1 MRRTSSTLPSNMPA
15 FRTRFDT
22 NVLLWL
28 TLAVVVAYANA
39 LTGDFLFDDFNVIVN
54 TSQVH
59 TWQNWFANLGNGIRP
74 LLKFSYTLNW
84 TMGTGVAGF
93 HLLNLL
99 IHLANV
105 YLVYRLANEFVRQ
118 QLEQNKFEHVPLFA
132 ALLFAVHPIHTE
144 AVTYICGRSSALMAL
159 FYLAG
164 VLCYVLGR
172 TRNNNFYL
180 TIATP
185 LLFLLALGVK
195 ETAVTFPFAL
205 LLWEIGCGGKWQRNL
220 KLLWPSW
227 LLLLMCTLFFLFS
240 DSYLAQMQRSV
251 ELNSLQGNIATQ
263 LSAFNYLLQQ
273 WVLPL
278 GLNIDPDMALHHD
291 FSASVLPVLSFVAL
305 VGVMSFMWR
314 KRPWISFALA
324 WAMLHLI
331 PLYVF
336 LPRIDIANERQLY
349 LVGWPLFLAL
359 VIELK
364 WWLGDRSSRLAIAA
378 LFLCCLCLTLLRN
391 QVYDN
396 EIALWEDTV
405 LKSPNKARVH
415 NNLGYAYLQAKRYN
429 DARQEFTCA
438 LKLDPRLYQAHYNP
452 LKLDDAVAD
461 PANQ

>member
-15 FRTRFDT
+15 FRARYDT

-54 TSQVH
+54 ASQVH
-59 TWQNWFANLGNGIRP
+59 TWGDWWAGLGNGIRP

-84 TMGTGVAGF
+84 TMGTGVFGF

-105 YLVYRLANEFVRQ
+105 YLVYRLANEFVHQ

-159 FYLAG
+159 FYLVG
-164 VLCYVLGR
+164 VLCYVIGR

-185 LLFLLALGVK
+185 LLLLLALGVK

-240 DSYLAQMQRSV
+240 DSYLAQMQRSA

-263 LSAFNYLLQQ
+263 LSAFNYLMQQ
-273 WVLPL
+273 WALPL
-278 GLNIDPDMALHHD
+278 WLNIDPDLALKHEI
-291 FSASVLPVLSFVAL
+291 SGSLLSLVCFVGLFAIML
-305 VGVMSFMWR
+305 VCWR

-336 LPRIDIANERQLY
+336 LPRIDIANERQMY

-364 WWLGDRSSRLAIAA
+364 LWLGDSASRLVVAAI
-378 LFLCCLCLTLLRN
+378 FLSFICLTALRN
-391 QVYDN
+391 QVYEN

-415 NNLGYAYLQAKRYN
+415 NNLGYAYLQANHY
-429 DARQEFTCA
+429 DSARQEFTRA
-438 LKLDPRLYQAHYNP
+438 LKLDPRLYQAHYNL